1 MPRIAVPITDQEP
14 IVEHGRIDEQEQAH
28 DESRDGP
35 LEQDRVH
42 FAGDPTR
49 VQEEQRKGEDRHARA
64 AQSHGHGAVLLCGVD
79 VNAAA
84 LPAASPGFRRRVEG
98 CPLSFQRSRNRRL
111 VDKVAV
117 GNGSCRERRSSQPSN
132 NGMSHPHAVK
142 NLDDVISEIEGRLDE
157 KDEVRELTIK
167 SSRTIARLSG
177 SAIQAMHRGHDV
189 GTALQETREEIL
201 KLRSLLKDH
210 PDLYHTGIV
219 ENAMQEAGEAFLVHA
234 ILEQDPL
241 PSPKDLGLTDTAYL
255 LGLGDVVGELR
266 RIALEHL
273 RRGDVKQASGYL
285 EKMERILDSL
295 MRFDY
300 PTALVA
306 LKRKQDVARSLI
318 EKTRGEV
325 AVASR
330 SQELADKL
338 DAVREKL

>member
-1 MPRIAVPITDQEP
+1 M
-14 IVEHGRIDEQEQAH
+14 
-28 DESRDGP
+28 
-35 LEQDRVH
+35 
-42 FAGDPTR
+42 
-49 VQEEQRKGEDRHARA
+49 
-64 AQSHGHGAVLLCGVD
+64 
-79 VNAAA
+79 
-84 LPAASPGFRRRVEG
+84 
-98 CPLSFQRSRNRRL
+98 
-111 VDKVAV
+111 
-117 GNGSCRERRSSQPSN
+117 
-132 NGMSHPHAVK
+132 K
-142 NLDDVISEIEGRLDE
+142 NLDDVIEEIESRLDE

-177 SAIQAMHRGHDV
+177 SAIQGMHRGLDV
-189 GTALQETREEIL
+189 DTQLQETREEIL

-219 ENAMQEAGEAFLVHA
+219 ENAMQEACEAFLVHS
-234 ILEQDPL
+234 ILEGEGL
-241 PSPKDLGLTDTAYL
+241 PSPKDIGVTDTAYL

-266 RIALEHL
+266 RFSLEHL
-273 RRGDVKQASGYL
+273 RRGDIKLASAFL
-285 EKMERILDSL
+285 EKMERILDAL

-325 AVASR
+325 AVAAR

>member
-1 MPRIAVPITDQEP
+1 VLQGP
-14 IVEHGRIDEQEQAH
+14 G
-28 DESRDGP
+28 ES
-35 LEQDRVH
+35 
-42 FAGDPTR
+42 
-49 VQEEQRKGEDRHARA
+49 
-64 AQSHGHGAVLLCGVD
+64 
-79 VNAAA
+79 
-84 LPAASPGFRRRVEG
+84 
-98 CPLSFQRSRNRRL
+98 
-111 VDKVAV
+111 
-117 GNGSCRERRSSQPSN
+117 SN
-132 NGMSHPHAVK
+132 NGVGHPRGVK

-241 PSPKDLGLTDTAYL
+241 PSPRDLGLTDTAYL

-266 RIALEHL
+266 RFALEHL
-273 RRGDVKQASGYL
+273 RRGDVKLASGFL

-338 DAVREKL
+338 DAVRGKL